1 METLVLLIDMTL
13 SEETIMMYIRYGR
26 GCEIGATGQ
35 ITLNTKIMVVG
46 ELKFVI
52 DGQACM
58 VQKIFLKI
66 WGNDP
71 DPNIL

>member
-1 METLVLLIDMTL
+1 MGTLVLPIDMTL

-35 ITLNTKIMVVG
+35 TTLNTKIMVVE
-46 ELKFVI
+46 ELRFVI
-52 DGQACM
+52 DGQAYM
-58 VQKIFLKI
+58 VQKFFLKI
-66 WGNDP
+66 WGNDL